1 VRPCKVSISIAKFE
15 GSAPTHVYR
24 YDALLPTVTDTASVG
39 SNSSH
44 GLHRLASSVASP
56 PSSSSHAGFGGAGA
70 EGATAVG
77 AGSGAAGSVSVGSGN
92 KQRRRK
98 MVADCKAMRVQA
110 SCVTLI
116 VFLYIPGRL
125 IVLFPT
131 DIRVRAGMDE
141 EAQPHP

>member
-1 VRPCKVSISIAKFE
+1 MSEVNSYLDFDYSRSEAMQSKHLDSKFDR
-15 GSAPTHVYR
+15 SAALLAYHSLW
-24 YDALLPTVTDTASVG
+24 LLPTVTDTASVG

-98 MVADCKAMRVQA
+98 MVADCKAMRVQ
-110 SCVTLI
+110 VTAEQLLFWH
-116 VFLYIPGRL
+116 VFS
-125 IVLFPT
+125 
-131 DIRVRAGMDE
+131 A
-141 EAQPHP
+141 